1 MPRTVALPNPL
12 ALAWMS
18 VWYQEMPNGAVGC
31 WMTNRSKP
39 VLAGMPCR
47 LTVMVSLRVPG
58 VMVARPPALGRHAEI
73 AAEDGLSGN
82 ENDGPAAA
90 GRAGAPVVAAPAEA
104 VRLSAAAAAPAAAT
118 ATALAAVG
126 ARMLRI
132 VGRVL
137 LMTGSSCHGG
147 GSPAPVWLAA
157 RRAPGRGQVGRGT
170 RAGARMVQ
178 FGDGDLRAG
187 RRRGRPGPRGPA
199 HRRGQ
204 RRPDGH
210 RALPPVPGSLIVV
223 CAPSHR
229 RRPAAGRGHRP

>member
-137 LMTGSSCHGG
+137 LMVVASRHVG
-147 GSPAPVWLAA
+147 GSQPPFLFP
-157 RRAPGRGQVGRGT
+157 PGRSPGQGGIPVEHDRQ
-170 RAGARMVQ
+170 AANVQ
-178 FGDGDLRAG
+178 
-187 RRRGRPGPRGPA
+187 
-199 HRRGQ
+199 
-204 RRPDGH
+204 
-210 RALPPVPGSLIVV
+210 S
-223 CAPSHR
+223 
-229 RRPAAGRGHRP
+229 